1 MLTTISVACSAI
13 SFRNRTASSFFQRSE
28 RNARRF
34 PGCSANLP
42 ALGKARYQL
51 SMAELTRRSALALLL
66 SAGILAC
73 PRTAL
78 AEDLPTIG
86 QPSGR
91 PRISIDRLTFP
102 PVAGSEGYVRHLT
115 SVLRREARRVDW
127 GAGRNNRIPLRF
139 TVEKLVLVAKG
150 SALEVRCS
158 ARGELPGGRRARSRL
173 VYGGDPKQAQKLVE
187 RVLEIVA
194 RGVVGRLAEMERER
208 RTG

>member
-1 MLTTISVACSAI
+1 
-13 SFRNRTASSFFQRSE
+13 
-28 RNARRF
+28 
-34 PGCSANLP
+34 
-42 ALGKARYQL
+42 
-51 SMAELTRRSALALLL
+51 MAELTRRSALTLLL

-73 PRTAL
+73 PRAVL

-102 PVAGSEGYVRHLT
+102 PMAGSEGYVRHLT

-173 VYGGDPKQAQKLVE
+173 AYGGDPKQAQKLVE

-208 RTG
+208 RTA